1 MEVVPLSVA
10 PPSLG
15 TASRAW
21 DEQHI
26 DVTAAAGQVGEAAT
40 GGFTESVSGAASRF
54 ASTWQRHTEG
64 LADQA
69 EGRADDLR
77 RVIADF
83 LSTDR
88 AVEGD
93 VLGLIGYLQE
103 ER

>member
-1 MEVVPLSVA
+1 MEVVPLSVGA
-10 PPSLG
+10 
-15 TASRAW
+15 ASRAW
-21 DEQHI
+21 DEQHV
-26 DVTAAAGQVGEAAT
+26 DVTAAAGQVGQAAT

-64 LADQA
+64 LADEA

-93 VLGLIGYLQE
+93 VLGLVGYLQE